1 MNPMPTMTTP
11 TAIAEY
17 NPIAAGLADLRTR
30 YENVAWDLRTVK
42 GNNDARAARKELV
55 SLRTGLEAKRKELKE
70 PVLERAKLIDSE
82 AKRITAELL
91 KIEMPI
97 DEQIK
102 ADEARRET
110 ERREREAAEAKR
122 VAAIMVRI
130 NAIASM
136 PADLAGRS
144 WIVIE
149 NAIQDLQNAPKFDFA
164 EFAEQADSTTRAT
177 VVRLNEL
184 ADASKAAEDA
194 ARKLAEERAELAR
207 QQAEAKRLAEVE
219 AAKIAE
225 EQRIERER
233 LAAERKEMERQ
244 QAAERARIAA
254 EQAEA
259 ARVLAE
265 QQRIERD
272 RIEAERAE
280 QARKDAEVRRIEREA
295 NAAEQAKIDAEH
307 KRIANELAQQQ
318 AKIDAQRA
326 EIERAAR
333 EQQEREQAA
342 VQAQAEKEAA
352 AKKAAADPARP
363 TDVQIVEL
371 LAGHYRVSEFEVI
384 GWIHSMDLAALE
396 QMSRAAA

>member
-1 MNPMPTMTTP
+1 MTGP

-91 KIEMPI
+91 KIETPI

-122 VAAIMVRI
+122 VASIMVRI

-164 EFAEQADSTTRAT
+164 EFAEQAENTTRAT

-244 QAAERARIAA
+244 QA
-254 EQAEA
+254 EA

-280 QARKDAEVRRIEREA
+280 QARKDAEVRRIQAERDRIDREA
-295 NAAEQAKIDAEH
+295 RAAEQAKIDAEN
-307 KRIANELAQQQ
+307 KRVADELAQQQ

-333 EQQEREQAA
+333 EQQEREHAA
-342 VQAQAEKEAA
+342 AQAQADKEAA
-352 AKKAAADPARP
+352 AKKAVTAADPARP

-371 LAGHYRVSEFEVI
+371 LAGHYRVHPVEVI
-384 GWIHSMDLAALE
+384 GWLRGIDFAALAPDLLSLAA
-396 QMSRAAA
+396 

>member
-1 MNPMPTMTTP
+1 MTGP

-91 KIEMPI
+91 KIETPI

-122 VAAIMVRI
+122 VASIMVRI

-164 EFAEQADSTTRAT
+164 EFAEQAENTTRAT

-219 AAKIAE
+219 AAKVAE
-225 EQRIERER
+225 AQRIERER

-244 QAAERARIAA
+244 
-254 EQAEA
+254 QAEA

-280 QARKDAEVRRIEREA
+280 QVRKDAEVRRIQAERDRIEREA
-295 NAAEQAKIDAEH
+295 HAAEQAKIDAEN
-307 KRIANELAQQQ
+307 KRVADELAQQQ

-326 EIERAAR
+326 EIDRAAR
-333 EQQEREQAA
+333 EQQEREQAAVQAA

-352 AKKAAADPARP
+352 AKKAVTAADPARP

-371 LAGHYRVSEFEVI
+371 LAGHYRVHPVEVI
-384 GWIHSMDLAALE
+384 GWLRGIDFAALAPDLLSLAA
-396 QMSRAAA
+396 

>member
-1 MNPMPTMTTP
+1 MPTMTTP

-91 KIEMPI
+91 KLEMPI

-144 WIVIE
+144 WVVIE
-149 NAIQDLQNAPKFDFA
+149 NAIADLQNAPTFDYM
-164 EFAEQADSTTRAT
+164 EFAERAANTTTAT
-177 VVRLNEL
+177 IVRLNEL

-233 LAAERKEMERQ
+233 LAAERKEMELQ
-244 QAAERARIAA
+244 
-254 EQAEA
+254 QAEA
-259 ARVLAE
+259 ARALAE
-265 QQRIERD
+265 QQRVERE

-280 QARKDAEVRRIEREA
+280 QARKDAEVRRIQAERDRIDREA
-295 NAAEQAKIDAEH
+295 RAAEQAKIDAEN
-307 KRIANELAQQQ
+307 KRVADELAQQQ

-333 EQQEREQAA
+333 EQQEREHAA
-342 VQAQAEKEAA
+342 AQAQADKEAA
-352 AKKAAADPARP
+352 AKKAVTAADPARP

-371 LAGHYRVSEFEVI
+371 LAGHYRVHPVEVI
-384 GWIHSMDLAALE
+384 GWLRGIDFAALAPDLLSLAA
-396 QMSRAAA
+396 

>member
-1 MNPMPTMTTP
+1 MTGP

-91 KIEMPI
+91 KIETPI

-122 VAAIMVRI
+122 VASIMVRI

-164 EFAEQADSTTRAT
+164 EFAEQAENTTRAT

-219 AAKIAE
+219 AAKVAE
-225 EQRIERER
+225 AQRIERER

-244 QAAERARIAA
+244 
-254 EQAEA
+254 QAEA

-280 QARKDAEVRRIEREA
+280 QSRKDAEVRRIQAERDRIDREA
-295 NAAEQAKIDAEH
+295 RAAEQAKIDAEN
-307 KRIANELAQQQ
+307 KRVADELAQQQ

-333 EQQEREQAA
+333 EQQEREHAA
-342 VQAQAEKEAA
+342 AQAQADKEAA
-352 AKKAAADPARP
+352 AKKAVTAADPARP

-371 LAGHYRVSEFEVI
+371 LAGHYRVHPVEVI
-384 GWIHSMDLAALE
+384 GWLRGIDFAALAPDLLSLAA
-396 QMSRAAA
+396 